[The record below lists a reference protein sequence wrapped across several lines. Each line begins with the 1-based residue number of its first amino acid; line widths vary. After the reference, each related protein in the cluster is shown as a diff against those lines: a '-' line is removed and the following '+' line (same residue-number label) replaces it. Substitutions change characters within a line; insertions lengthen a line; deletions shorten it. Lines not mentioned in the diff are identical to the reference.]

1 MGNSVMLVTHDPHIA
16 SFAER
21 KVELRDGIIVAPE
34 AQAA

>member
-1 MGNSVMLVTHDPHIA
+1 VTHDPHIA

-21 KVELRDGIIVAPE
+21 RVELRDGLVVEPD

>member
-1 MGNSVMLVTHDPHIA
+1 VTHDAHIA

-21 KVELRDGIIVAPE
+21 RVELRDGLVVDPE